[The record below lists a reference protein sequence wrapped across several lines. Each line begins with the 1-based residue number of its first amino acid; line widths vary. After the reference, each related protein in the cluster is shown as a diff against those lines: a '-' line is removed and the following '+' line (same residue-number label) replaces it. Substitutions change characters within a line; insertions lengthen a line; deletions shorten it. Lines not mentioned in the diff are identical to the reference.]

1 MDKEKQH
8 KIISLKSIC
17 LIVGCLL
24 VGALLGRFFNFTKAS
39 LPVHNQEDIHEIR
52 SGGYKYI
59 NPLLEC
65 NNNELNFTELRP
77 FSDKVKAL
85 VNQISQDDNGVNS
98 VAVYF
103 RDLNNG
109 PWFGIDNTAKF
120 LPASL
125 LKVPMMIY
133 YFDRSENDPD
143 ILKQTYTFNENEQ
156 TKAIVQLIPPSQ
168 SLQEGQNYTVEDLI
182 TRMIKFSD
190 NKALYLLNQHAD
202 INGLAKVYSDFGV
215 DMGTPENPSP
225 TVTVQKYASFF
236 RVLFNA
242 SYLDRDLS
250 EKALSLLANAEF
262 NDGLVAG
269 VPAEIE
275 VAHKFGEREV
285 AGISEKQLH
294 DCGIVYYPGHPYL
307 LCVMS
312 RGKQMDNLK
321 NAIKQVS
328 ALVYNEVDSQYKK

>member
-8 KIISLKSIC
+8 KIFFLK
-17 LIVGCLL
+17 VAAVMAVCLL
-24 VGALLGRFFNFTKAS
+24 AGIVLGRFSSAQKLITKVDHS
-39 LPVHNQEDIHEIR
+39 DDVKEIR

-65 NNNELNFTELRP
+65 NGDELNFTELKP
-77 FSDKVKAL
+77 FSDKVNAL
-85 VNQISQDDNGVNS
+85 VNEINQQNKDVNS

-109 PWFGIDNTAKF
+109 PWFGIGNTLKF

-133 YFDRSENDPD
+133 YFNRSEDEPD
-143 ILKQTYTFNENEQ
+143 VLKQTYTFNENDQ
-156 TKAIVQLIPPSQ
+156 TRAIVQLIPPSE
-168 SLQEGQNYTVEDLI
+168 SLQEGQSYTVDDLI

-202 INGLAKVYSDFGV
+202 INALAKVYEDFGV

-225 TVTVQKYASFF
+225 SVTVQKYASFF
-236 RVLFNA
+236 RVLYNA
-242 SYLDRDLS
+242 SYLDRNFS
-250 EKALSLLANAEF
+250 EKALGLLANAEF

-269 VPAEIE
+269 VPQGVT

-285 AGISEKQLH
+285 SGISEKQLH
-294 DCGIVYYPGHPYL
+294 DCGIVYYPNHPYL

-312 RGKQMDNLK
+312 RGNKMDELANS
-321 NAIKQVS
+321 IKQVS
-328 ALVYNEVDSQYKK
+328 ALVYSEVDKQNH